1 MPDPIVPQKDVVDEL
16 NDEILEDQEA
26 NIQGQEEKEEDE
38 RDDIAGAEV
47 RSGGFAEENVTP
59 QVIDDMWATD
69 QDKAKNSNLITGE
82 TFLKDARQIDQ
93 SIEDMR
99 VVSDTV
105 AGLTKPY
112 NDDEMAIQPENVGVF
127 A

>member
-38 RDDIAGAEV
+38 KDDIAGAEV